1 MLASG
6 AVAISMSTVVV
17 ASEEQISCDVA
28 DEAVLLSVQSGDYF
42 GLNPVA
48 ASIWRLIQRPSTLA
62 GVRNALLDEYE
73 GIEVQDCEHEVIA
86 FVTQML
92 ALDLVEIR
100 PSLTTNGREPQ

>member
-1 MLASG
+1 MLVSTAI
-6 AVAISMSTVVV
+6 AISMSTVVV
-17 ASEEQISCDVA
+17 ASDQQISCDVA

-42 GLNPVA
+42 GLNPVG
-48 ASIWRLIQRPSTLA
+48 ASIWRLIQRPSTL
-62 GVRNALLDEYE
+62 GRVRNALLDEYE
-73 GIEVQDCEHEVIA
+73 DIEVQDCEQEVIS

>member
-1 MLASG
+1 MSG
-6 AVAISMSTVVV
+6 TVAISMSTVVV

-42 GLNPVA
+42 GLNPVG
-48 ASIWRLIQRPSTLA
+48 ASIWRLIQRPSTLG

>member
-1 MLASG
+1 MSTAI
-6 AVAISMSTVVV
+6 AISMSTVAV
-17 ASEEQISCDVA
+17 ASDQQISCDVA